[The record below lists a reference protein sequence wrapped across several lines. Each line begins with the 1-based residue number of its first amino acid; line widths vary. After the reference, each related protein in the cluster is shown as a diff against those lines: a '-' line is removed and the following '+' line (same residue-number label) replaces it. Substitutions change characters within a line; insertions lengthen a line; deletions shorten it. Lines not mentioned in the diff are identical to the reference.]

1 MSPRLLVLIPLAVGI
16 NLAMGQFASAISL
29 PVYLDTV
36 GTILV
41 AALTGLVPALIT
53 GLLSQVV
60 TTVVSGN
67 SIWIAFLPVQ
77 LYVAAF
83 AAVAARAGAFRGIW
97 RTVGTGLLLGATA
110 ALLSWPIAYLA
121 FGGVTATGVTAVTTV
136 LTAIGF
142 PLRWAVLAASASTD
156 LLDKTATV
164 LLVRGLLVA
173 LPRRT
178 AARFP
183 LAERA
188 LGRA

>member
-53 GLLSQVV
+53 GFLSQVV

-83 AAVAARAGAFRGIW
+83 AAFAARAGAFRGIW
-97 RTVGTGLLLGATA
+97 RTVVTGLLLGATA

-121 FGGVTATGVTAVTTV
+121 FGGVTATGVTAVTTL
-136 LTAIGF
+136 LTAIGL